1 MTEKACWKQFMITG
15 RVEDYLQFKA
25 IKEDTE
31 GKKETKKESNC
42 SVTKEIFHAG
52 SGKCDRDRLK

>member
-1 MTEKACWKQFMITG
+1 MTEKAYWRQFLTTG

-31 GKKETKKESNC
+31 SKKETKKEN
-42 SVTKEIFHAG
+42 FHAG
-52 SGKCDRDRLK
+52 SGKSDRDCAK